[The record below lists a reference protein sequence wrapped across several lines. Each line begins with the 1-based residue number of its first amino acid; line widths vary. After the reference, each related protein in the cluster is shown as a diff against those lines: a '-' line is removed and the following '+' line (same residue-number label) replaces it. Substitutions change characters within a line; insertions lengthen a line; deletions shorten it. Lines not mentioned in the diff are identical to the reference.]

1 MSSGWRSED
10 EQTHSYIDVDSWTL
24 TKLVDIS
31 TPTTHATTSPGI
43 QIVSEPQPGFLFVDS
58 VKVSNRVR
66 LFSRRALEALPPTGF
81 H

>member
-1 MSSGWRSED
+1 MWTPHCG
-10 EQTHSYIDVDSWTL
+10 WTL
-24 TKLVDIS
+24 VELVDIYTS
-31 TPTTHATTSPGI
+31 TTHATTRPGI

-66 LFSRRALEALPPTGF
+66 LFPRRALEALPATGF

>member
-1 MSSGWRSED
+1 MW
-10 EQTHSYIDVDSWTL
+10 IDSPRVGT
-24 TKLVDIS
+24 S
-31 TPTTHATTSPGI
+31 TSTTHATPHQGI
-43 QIVSEPQPGFLFVDS
+43 QIVSALTKKQPGFFLFVDS